1 MVRRLYFLCTILK
14 DRGSYVI
21 YNVSIFS
28 MNSVLKELISC
39 VDMASDALSSFYKY
53 SLGNF

>member
-1 MVRRLYFLCTILK
+1 MLYFICTILK
-14 DRGSYVI
+14 DRGLYVI

-28 MNSVLKELISC
+28 MNSVLKELIPY
-39 VDMASDALSSFYKY
+39 VAMASDALSSSYKC